1 MFDPLYNWS
10 LTPAKAYKIQYGRE
24 PGAALKKQWE
34 NAAAN
39 EESKGKAKLILE
51 FTQRNTVG

>member
-34 NAAAN
+34 NAAAM
-39 EESKGKAKLILE
+39 EESKGILSE
-51 FTQRNTVG
+51 IGFRV